1 MTFPSSP
8 ESKIPSAGWAIETLK
23 ARLESD
29 PESVPARLDVRI
41 ESEFAAGHLRD
52 SGNIPSGSLETRRA
66 ELPSRDSRLLVV
78 AASGAEARA
87 AAARLQSLGYRGA
100 EWLDAPVAALG
111 PIAHDRLPA
120 ARLWR
125 PAPFLAEIAPGLP
138 RGRAIDLAAG
148 AGRESVYLATLGF
161 EVEAWDVAPEA
172 LDNAR
177 DMAARAGV
185 HIETVITDLEKKSV
199 EIPSARYAL
208 AVCFRFLHRP
218 LLPAMFA
225 CLAPGGHLVY
235 ETFRVGQEKF
245 GKPKQ
250 PRFLLHDGELEHR
263 AREHGLEILRY
274 EESSPGEPSVTARL
288 WARRPG

>member
-1 MTFPSSP
+1 VSSPSSP
-8 ESKIPSAGWAIETLK
+8 ERRGLDAEALRRRIAEGSGTL
-23 ARLESD
+23 
-29 PESVPARLDVRI
+29 LDVRP
-41 ESEFAAGHLRD
+41 EAEFAAGHLAG
-52 SGNIPSGSLETRRA
+52 SGNVPVESLADRRG
-66 ELPSRDSRLLVV
+66 ELPPRDAAVLVL
-78 AASGAEARA
+78 AARADDARA
-87 AAARLQSLGYRGA
+87 AAERLAGLGYSRA
-100 EWLDAPVAALG
+100 DWLDAPMDSLG
-111 PIAHDRLPA
+111 ESARARGPA

-125 PAPFLAEIAPGLP
+125 PAPFLAEVADGIP
-138 RGRAIDLAAG
+138 RGRAIDFAAG
-148 AGRESVYLATLGF
+148 AGRESVHLAGLGF

-172 LDNAR
+172 LEHAR
-177 DMAARAGV
+177 DMARRAGV
-185 HIETVITDLEKKSV
+185 RIETVIADLEKKSV
-199 EIPSARYAL
+199 AIPVARYAL

-245 GKPKQ
+245 GKPRQ

-274 EESSPGEPSVTARL
+274 EESAPDAGAVTARL